1 MDESYEEI
9 NEHHLMKCS
18 DPHLESANIY
28 MCMDVICVMPDDEK
42 VALEISIVKKRKY
55 ITSTHSINI
64 DHLTEEEVDEFAKI
78 LYDKAVML
86 LINYYPQGQLKKET
100 SK

>member
-1 MDESYEEI
+1 
-9 NEHHLMKCS
+9 
-18 DPHLESANIY
+18 
-28 MCMDVICVMPDDEK
+28 MPDDEK

-64 DHLTEEEVDEFAKI
+64 DHLTEKEVDEFAKI

-100 SK
+100 NK

>member
-1 MDESYEEI
+1 MYYAVILHS
-9 NEHHLMKCS
+9 HCAK
-18 DPHLESANIY
+18 PY
-28 MCMDVICVMPDDEK
+28 MVLRIIPCMSSDEK

-64 DHLTEEEVDEFAKI
+64 DHLTEEEVDEFSKI

-86 LINYYPQGQLKKET
+86 LINYYPQGQIKKEET
-100 SK
+100 K